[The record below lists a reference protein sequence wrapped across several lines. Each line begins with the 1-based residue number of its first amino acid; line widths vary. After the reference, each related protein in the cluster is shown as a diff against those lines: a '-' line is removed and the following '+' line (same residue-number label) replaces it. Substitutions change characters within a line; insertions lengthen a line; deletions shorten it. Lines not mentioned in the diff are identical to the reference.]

1 MADTFDPSPRS
12 SKRRRTGVYGR
23 DRSILATAP
32 EITKLSDSPTIRAGS
47 VARSS
52 ARKRAEAAEVDNID
66 SAYASKED
74 SLVAEDLAPQLAE
87 PVPDNIMVDPAIV
100 PVTKKMTRSTRQSR
114 TSSDAIRNQH
124 EQEQEQ
130 EQEKQVGHRKVKRK
144 GKAVE
149 IGQAAVDDTPGAAGV
164 AVEEQAD
171 TIEVAPRSSGRERKR
186 PRRFSIEPPEKEE
199 SSKPSR
205 IQSAAVASPQPRGIL
220 TPSKKNKIGPRKSVL
235 FEESEKQIEE
245 QLGFKDIDTSTK
257 KARKVDKSIRKSA
270 APVAVAKQTSDV
282 DEIEIPETPNEPT
295 QKPAITTV
303 EEDDHLFDRN
313 APQDILQ
320 SLQLPPSSISSHQD
334 DIEDSP
340 ELVSIKAKV
349 LCRLTSQTLT
359 TPAYLSSQYETLH
372 TLLSTT
378 VTEGESNSLLLL
390 GARGSGKS
398 LLLDTAVT
406 DLSAKHSSDF
416 HVVHL
421 NGYFQ
426 TDDKLAL
433 REIWRQLGREMAVD
447 ETETGEVMGSY
458 ADTMA
463 SLLSLLSH
471 SDEMDVDP
479 NVMEVD
485 ETGKA
490 AKSVIIVLDEF
501 DLFTTHPRQTLLYNL
516 FDIAQSKKAPIAV
529 IGCSTRM
536 DVVDCLEKRVKSRFS
551 HRWLHVPMMKTLS
564 MFQEAVQQ
572 MLIVEETDTERQ
584 DANRWNEHIAST
596 FLPSPQIQTLIQQIY
611 HTTKSLPDILIA
623 LYTPIAT
630 LVIPQPAPSAK
641 SKSKQHSTIPVLPP
655 PSSTT
660 PPSLLTLV
668 PNLPTL
674 HLCLLM
680 AAARLETIYSLPQIN
695 FTATHAHLTSLI
707 QSTKLRLSSTHT
719 GVAGAAAALRSW
731 NKETCVSAWEDLVK
745 WGVVAPVVKGKGDE
759 GGEGA
764 ETRMVRVE
772 VALEEVGWA
781 VKGKWEGKGVGEVI
795 GRWCKEI

>member
-1 MADTFDPSPRS
+1 MADNFDPSPRS

-23 DRSILATAP
+23 DRTILAATQK
-32 EITKLSDSPTIRAGS
+32 TTQLSESPAIRSGS
-47 VARSS
+47 IARPS
-52 ARKRAEAAEVDNID
+52 ARKRAEAAEHDNID

-74 SLVAEDLAPQLAE
+74 SLVEEDLAAQLAE
-87 PVPDNIMVDPAIV
+87 PIQGKAAVEPAIV
-100 PVTKKMTRSTRQSR
+100 PVSKKITRPTRQSR
-114 TSSDAIRNQH
+114 HADDAIRS
-124 EQEQEQ
+124 EQEQA
-130 EQEKQVGHRKVKRK
+130 QEKQIGHRKVKRR
-144 GKAVE
+144 GTTVE
-149 IGQAAVDDTPGAAGV
+149 IEQAVVIDAPEPAEV
-164 AVEEQAD
+164 AIEEPAD

-186 PRRFSIEPPEKEE
+186 PRRFSIEPPAKEDL
-199 SSKPSR
+199 SQPLR
-205 IQSAAVASPQPRGIL
+205 NQSATVASPQPRGIL

-257 KARKVDKSIRKSA
+257 KARKADKSKSKVA
-270 APVAVAKQTSDV
+270 ALTAITKQASDV
-282 DEIEIPETPNEPT
+282 DEIEIPETPNKPT
-295 QKPAITTV
+295 QKPAVTTV
-303 EEDDHLFDRN
+303 EEEDLLFDRN

-320 SLQLPPSSISSHQD
+320 SLQLPPSSISIHQD

-349 LCRLTSQTLT
+349 LSRLTSQTLI

-390 GARGSGKS
+390 GARGSGKT
-398 LLLDTAVT
+398 LLIDTAVA
-406 DLSAKHSSDF
+406 DLTSKHPADF
-416 HVVHL
+416 HIVRL

-433 REIWRQLGREMAVD
+433 REIWRHLGREMAVD

-485 ETGKA
+485 EAGRS
-490 AKSVIIVLDEF
+490 AKSVIIILDEF

-551 HRWLHVPMMKTLS
+551 HRWLHVPMTKTLS

-572 MLIVEETDTERQ
+572 MLIVEETETERHE
-584 DANRWNEHIAST
+584 AKRWNEHITSS
-596 FLPSPQIQTLIQQIY
+596 FLPSPQIQTLIQQTY
-611 HTTKSLPDILIA
+611 HTTKSLPDILMA
-623 LYTPIAT
+623 LYVSIAT
-630 LVIPQPAPSAK
+630 LSIPEAAPSAK
-641 SKSKQHSTIPVLPP
+641 PKLKQQSTIPVLSP

-660 PPSLLTLV
+660 PPSLLTLL
-668 PNLPTL
+668 PHLPTL
-674 HLCLLM
+674 HLCLLT

-695 FTATHAHLTSLI
+695 FTATHTHLTSLI

-731 NKETCVSAWEDLVK
+731 NKETCVSTWEDLVK
-745 WGVVAPVVKGKGDE
+745 WGVVVPVMKGKSDE

-764 ETRMVRVE
+764 ETRMVRVD

-781 VKGKWEGKGVGEVI
+781 VKGKWEGRGVGEVI